1 MSLLVILLR
10 AILHPPWEMR
20 RKAHLG
26 CTNAPSVPVA
36 GIAKSRRFGR
46 LAAPIQAKLSRP
58 TIGAALDLPF
68 DKATSTSAS
77 VSPTTDVGATSL
89 RDVVEPEAVV
99 RAAQVLVRGRG
110 VDGERARWDGAAG
123 DGREKRRRSEGE
135 GVGHVGLARRDR
147 HAVQGDPGGIRP
159 GEHERLAGHGAIE
172 LQL

>member
-26 CTNAPSVPVA
+26 CTNAPCVPVA

-58 TIGAALDLPF
+58 TIGAALALPF

-77 VSPTTDVGATSL
+77 VSPTTDVGATPL
-89 RDVVEPEAVV
+89 RDVEEPEAQLVV
-99 RAAQVLVRGRG
+99 GTLAPVQTAGADDAGLVMLCRVIQEGFAQGSTNASRVTALSSFSSIDVWSSCRGPLAAL
-110 VDGERARWDGAAG
+110 
-123 DGREKRRRSEGE
+123 
-135 GVGHVGLARRDR
+135 
-147 HAVQGDPGGIRP
+147 
-159 GEHERLAGHGAIE
+159 
-172 LQL
+172 

>member
-26 CTNAPSVPVA
+26 CTNAPCVPVA
-36 GIAKSRRFGR
+36 GIAKYRRFGR

-89 RDVVEPEAVV
+89 RDVEEPEAHLVVGALAPVQLARSDPAGLVLRAVVPVALDRQAVARLHPRRDLQGVRPLPVEVPAGAVEQAFLRAV
-99 RAAQVLVRGRG
+99 RAPHL
-110 VDGERARWDGAAG
+110 E
-123 DGREKRRRSEGE
+123 
-135 GVGHVGLARRDR
+135 
-147 HAVQGDPGGIRP
+147 
-159 GEHERLAGHGAIE
+159 AIA
-172 LQL
+172 